1 MTRRSRLLSS
11 RLPSLG
17 RPPVYK
23 WSEAIRCPQL
33 TTLGGFKSVRFRR
46 VKVRKRTIARR
57 GHSIHKVVMDMFFEA
72 LFQWVTTKAGDRFGA
87 WGVALAIS
95 LLLGATVAIFWW
107 IFARP

>member
-1 MTRRSRLLSS
+1 M
-11 RLPSLG
+11 
-17 RPPVYK
+17 
-23 WSEAIRCPQL
+23 A
-33 TTLGGFKSVRFRR
+33 GGFKSVRFRR